1 MTGIDPTHSPAMR
14 DLLIRIA
21 ASRMALKESRKT
33 LDQAREDFAELTR
46 QVRPLG
52 DPVLTEAGEA
62 LATAPNDKR
71 LIPFREFTDGLI
83 SLAQKHSPE
92 DAERARLMGMVDQA
106 SKTMSKAQE
115 ARQYE
120 LCALLRMNTLARE
133 AEALYALE
141 RKQGGGIH

>member
-14 DLLIRIA
+14 DLLIKIA

-33 LDQAREDFAELTR
+33 LDQVREAFAELAR

-52 DPVLTEAGEA
+52 DPGITEAGEA
-62 LATAPNDKR
+62 LATALNDKR
-71 LIPFREFTDGLI
+71 RAPFQKFTDGLVRQ
-83 SLAQKHSPE
+83 ARQHPPG
-92 DAERARLMGMVDQA
+92 AVERARLMGLVDL
-106 SKTMSKAQE
+106 TNNIMLKALE

-120 LCALLRMNTLARE
+120 LRALERLGTLTRE

-141 RKQGGGIH
+141 RNQGGGVH